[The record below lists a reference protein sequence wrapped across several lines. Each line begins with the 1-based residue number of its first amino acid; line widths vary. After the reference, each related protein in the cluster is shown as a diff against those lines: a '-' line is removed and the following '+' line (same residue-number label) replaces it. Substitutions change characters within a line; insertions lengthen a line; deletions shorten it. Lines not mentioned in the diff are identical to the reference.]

1 MSSSNP
7 ITRDDNEVPMA
18 DQNFQMVSAQGFT
31 YLFGP
36 VFSRRLGRS
45 LGVDLLPYKTCSLD
59 CIYCECGPTTHLT
72 VERSNLVPTDDVIA
86 ELDAYLGP
94 RPPLDFVTFA
104 GSGEPT
110 LHAGLG
116 RIIAHLKQRHP
127 EYKVA
132 VLTNGT
138 LFSSEECRRNVLGA
152 DLVVPSLDGATP
164 ESFQAIDRPAP
175 GITVEKVIEGLVALR
190 REYHGTYVLE
200 VFVVPGINDT
210 DPEVLAL
217 RRAAERIS
225 PDAIQLN
232 RLDRPGILPT
242 ITQASDELL
251 ASIRARLEPLT
262 VFAVPRRQS
271 GEVRRMD
278 DATIEEAILAR
289 LTERSFDTTTLSFLL
304 GLHEGLVAKH
314 VNQMLTD
321 GRLVRVE
328 QVEPQRGEQPKRL
341 LIRRPA

>member
-1 MSSSNP
+1 MSSSTP
-7 ITRDDNEVPMA
+7 VELVGAR
-18 DQNFQMVSAQGFT
+18 GFT

-59 CIYCECGPTTHLT
+59 CIYCECGPTTDLT
-72 VERSNLVPTDDVIA
+72 SERANRVPTDDVIA
-86 ELDAYLGP
+86 ELDSYLGP

-110 LHAGLG
+110 LHAELG
-116 RIIAHLKQRHP
+116 RIIAHLKQNHP
-127 EYKVA
+127 HYKVA

-138 LFSSEECRRNVLGA
+138 LFSNEENRRDVLCA

-164 ESFQAIDRPAP
+164 ESFQAINRPTP
-175 GITVEKVIEGLVALR
+175 NITVEMVVEGLVALR
-190 REYHGTYVLE
+190 RAYHGPYVLE
-200 VFVVPGINDT
+200 VFIVPGINDT
-210 DPEVLAL
+210 DSEVDAL
-217 RRAAERIS
+217 RRAAERIR

-251 ASIRARLEPLT
+251 DRIRTRLEPLT
-262 VFAVPRRQS
+262 VFVIPKRQT

-278 DATIEEAILAR
+278 DAEIEEAILAR
-289 LTERSFDTTTLSFLL
+289 LSERSFDTTTLSFLL

-321 GRLVRVE
+321 GRLVRVL
-328 QVEPQRGEQPKRL
+328 QAAHPNRSLV
-341 LIRRPA
+341 RRAN